1 MRAADARSR
10 ELHAVGPEAA
20 VAEAARRQR
29 PITCKTR
36 AALSLTHGATQ
47 RCEPYE

>member
-1 MRAADARSR
+1 MQAADAMSR
-10 ELHAVGPEAA
+10 ELHAVSPEAA
-20 VAEAARRQR
+20 VTEAARQQR

-36 AALSLTHGATQ
+36 AALSLTHGGTQ